1 MPLEPKKP
9 IDELLEASAK
19 ARRAAFGA
27 DPKMPNPMRTQLHQ
41 EISRLTRKDECESR
55 WRAFRISWPRL
66 MTATALAL
74 ILVSASAIWWWR
86 EHQSAGG
93 ETMKLAMQ
101 QPMAPANE
109 AAAPEKVFE
118 QGAAAAGARSGE
130 GFAENKTGAVQS
142 ANQPKVA
149 DTLSRLAEAAVTPPP
164 LAPATKDSINAGE
177 KTAGSLPSDISLA
190 AKETNQSAP
199 AAASLAQNRQTTNF
213 RQQFSKNASDQ
224 AFRSK
229 PKQTLN
235 ILNEFQV
242 EQTDHEIRVVDGDG
256 STYSGRLEPLAKND
270 ARSIFNQKRN
280 YAAPSSRAPANL
292 DDKAQAANAEFYF
305 RATGYNSSL
314 KKRVV
319 FEGNYIASS
328 SAAQKK
334 AAEAKAEAEERDEQT
349 RARITGTAKIPGE
362 SPVKIDAIAVA
373 K

>member
-9 IDELLEASAK
+9 IEELLETSAK

-27 DPKMPNPMRTQLHQ
+27 DPKMPNPMRTQLHH
-41 EISRLTRKDECESR
+41 EISRLARKDECESR
-55 WRAFRISWPRL
+55 WRAFGISWPRL

-109 AAAPEKVFE
+109 AAVPEKVFE

-142 ANQPKVA
+142 ASQPKVA
-149 DTLSRLAEAAVTPPP
+149 DRLNKLAEAAITPP
-164 LAPATKDSINAGE
+164 LIAPATKDSINAGE
-177 KTAGSLPSDISLA
+177 KTAGSLPSDMSLA

-229 PKQTLN
+229 LKQTLN
-235 ILNEFQV
+235 ILNEFHV

-280 YAAPSSRAPANL
+280 YAAPPSRAPASF

-334 AAEAKAEAEERDEQT
+334 TAGAKAEERDEQT

-362 SPVKIDAIAVA
+362 SPLQIDAIAVA

>member
-9 IDELLEASAK
+9 IEELLETSAK

-27 DPKMPNPMRTQLHQ
+27 DPKMPNPMRTQLHH
-41 EISRLTRKDECESR
+41 EISRLARKDECESR
-55 WRAFRISWPRL
+55 WRAFGISWPRL

-74 ILVSASAIWWWR
+74 ILVSASVIWWWR
-86 EHQSAGG
+86 EHQSAGD

-130 GFAENKTGAVQS
+130 GFAENKTDAVQS

-177 KTAGSLPSDISLA
+177 NTAGLLPSDISLA

-280 YAAPSSRAPANL
+280 YAAPSSRAPASF

-328 SAAQKK
+328 ATAQKK
-334 AAEAKAEAEERDEQT
+334 TAEAKAEERDEQT

-362 SPVKIDAIAVA
+362 SPLQIDAIAVA

>member
-9 IDELLEASAK
+9 IEELLEASAT
-19 ARRAAFGA
+19 ARRAAYGA

-41 EISRLTRKDECESR
+41 EISRLARKDECESR
-55 WRAFRISWPRL
+55 PHSFGISWARL

-101 QPMAPANE
+101 QPMAPSNE
-109 AAAPEKVFE
+109 AAAPEKIFE
-118 QGAAAAGARSGE
+118 QGAAAAATRSGE
-130 GFAENKTGAVQS
+130 GVADKTRAVQS
-142 ANQPKVA
+142 ADHPKAA
-149 DTLSRLAEAAVTPPP
+149 DTLSKLADATVTPPP
-164 LAPATKDSINAGE
+164 LVPATKDVISAGK
-177 KTAGSLPSDISLA
+177 KTDGSLPSDISLA
-190 AKETNQSAP
+190 AKESNQSAP

-213 RQQFSKNASDQ
+213 RQQSSKDASNQ

-229 PKQTLN
+229 PKQTFN

-242 EQTDHEIRVVDGDG
+242 EQTDHEIRVVDADG
-256 STYSGRLEPLAKND
+256 STYSGKVEPLGQND
-270 ARSIFNQKRN
+270 GRSIFNQKRN
-280 YAAPSSRAPANL
+280 YAAPSSRASASF
-292 DDKAQAANAEFYF
+292 DDKAQAAKAEFYF

-328 SAAQKK
+328 AAAQKK
-334 AAEAKAEAEERDEQT
+334 VAEAKAEAEERDEQT
-349 RARITGTAKIPGE
+349 PARITGTAKIRGE
-362 SPVKIDAIAVA
+362 SPLQIDAIAVA

>member
-1 MPLEPKKP
+1 
-9 IDELLEASAK
+9 
-19 ARRAAFGA
+19 
-27 DPKMPNPMRTQLHQ
+27 
-41 EISRLTRKDECESR
+41 
-55 WRAFRISWPRL
+55 
-66 MTATALAL
+66 
-74 ILVSASAIWWWR
+74 
-86 EHQSAGG
+86 
-93 ETMKLAMQ
+93 MQ

-130 GFAENKTGAVQS
+130 GFAENKTGAMQS

-149 DTLSRLAEAAVTPPP
+149 DTLSRLAEAAATPPP
-164 LAPATKDSINAGE
+164 LPPATKDSINARE
-177 KTAGSLPSDISLA
+177 KTAGSVPSDISLA

-334 AAEAKAEAEERDEQT
+334 VAKAKAEERDEQT

-362 SPVKIDAIAVA
+362 SPLQIDAIAVA

>member
-27 DPKMPNPMRTQLHQ
+27 DPKMPNPMRTQLHY
-41 EISRLTRKDECESR
+41 EISRLARKDECESR
-55 WRAFRISWPRL
+55 WRAFGISWPRL

-86 EHQSAGG
+86 EHHSAGG

-101 QPMAPANE
+101 QAMSPANE
-109 AAAPEKVFE
+109 PAAPEKVFE

-142 ANQPKVA
+142 ASQPKVA
-149 DTLSRLAEAAVTPPP
+149 DTLNK
-164 LAPATKDSINAGE
+164 LAPPTKDSINAGE

-224 AFRSK
+224 ALRSK

-280 YAAPSSRAPANL
+280 YAAPSSRAPASF
-292 DDKAQAANAEFYF
+292 DDKAQATNAEFYF

-328 SAAQKK
+328 SAEQKK
-334 AAEAKAEAEERDEQT
+334 AAEPKAKAEAEERGEQT
-349 RARITGTAKIPGE
+349 RARITGTAEIPGE
-362 SPVKIDAIAVA
+362 SPVQIDAIAVA

>member
-9 IDELLEASAK
+9 IEELLEASAN

-27 DPKMPNPMRTQLHQ
+27 DPKMPNPMRTQLHH

-55 WRAFRISWPRL
+55 WRAFGISWPRL

-118 QGAAAAGARSGE
+118 QGAAVAGARSGE
-130 GFAENKTGAVQS
+130 GFADNKTAAVQS
-142 ANQPKVA
+142 ADRAKAA
-149 DTLSRLAEAAVTPPP
+149 DTLSKLAQATVTPPP
-164 LAPATKDSINAGE
+164 LAPAAKDISAGK
-177 KTAGSLPSDISLA
+177 KTDGSLPSDISLA

-199 AAASLAQNRQTTNF
+199 AATSLAENRQTTNF
-213 RQQFSKNASDQ
+213 RQQFSKNASAQ

-280 YAAPSSRAPANL
+280 YAAPSSRAPASF
-292 DDKAQAANAEFYF
+292 DDKAQAANVEFYF

-319 FEGNYIASS
+319 FEGNYIPSS
-328 SAAQKK
+328 AAAQKK

-362 SPVKIDAIAVA
+362 SPLQIDAIAVA